1 MASLKQSTAYTRTF
15 LMVLS
20 SDHITGA
27 TGKTVTVNLS
37 KAGAAFGAAGGAV
50 SEIANGWYKVSLNTT
65 DTGTLGDLAFHCTAS
80 ACDDTDFCDQVTAL
94 VLGDMATPTNITAGT
109 ITTATNVTT
118 VNGLASGVI
127 TATSI
132 ASNAITAAKIA
143 TDAIG
148 AAQLAADAVTE
159 IQSGLATS
167 SALTTVSNKLGS
179 ITGSGSNT
187 VLGYFQ
193 SIARSDVTA
202 STDLAGTFSSATD
215 SLQALKDDQMTAA
228 ELEDTVWDA
237 AIASHLDSGST
248 GSALNSA
255 SSAGD
260 PWNTALPGAYGSG
273 TAGNII
279 GNRIDAA
286 ITSRLAPTT
295 SGRTL
300 DVTATGEAGIDW
312 ANIGSPTTSVN
323 LSGTST
329 KALEPTTAGRTLDV
343 STTGEAGIDWANVG
357 SPTTSLNLSGTT
369 ISTSQ
374 AIASV
379 SGAVGSV
386 TGAVGSVT
394 ARVTANA
401 DQLAGQTVTAAAG
414 VTFPASVAS
423 PTNITA
429 GTITTVTNLTNAPT
443 SGDLTATMKAS
454 VTTAATA
461 ATPTAAAVTGAVG
474 SVTGNVGGSV
484 ASLGATAQASVK
496 TQCDNSLLGFG
507 AIP

>member
-132 ASNAITAAKIA
+132 ASNALTAAKIA

-159 IQSGLATS
+159 IQSGIATS

-215 SLQALKDDQMTAA
+215 SLQALKDDQMTAT

-237 AIASHLDSGST
+237 AIASHLTSGST

-260 PWNTALPGAYGSG
+260 PWNTALPGSYGAG
-273 TAGNII
+273 TAGKII
-279 GNRIDAA
+279 GDNIDAT
-286 ITSRLAPTT
+286 ISSRLA
-295 SGRTL
+295 
-300 DVTATGEAGIDW
+300 
-312 ANIGSPTTSVN
+312 
-323 LSGTST
+323 
-329 KALEPTTAGRTLDV
+329 PTTAGRTLDV
-343 STTGEAGIDWANVG
+343 STGGEAGIDWANVG
-357 SPTTSLNLSGTT
+357 SPTTSVNLSSTT

-374 AIASV
+374 AVASV

-394 ARVTANA
+394 ARVTANT

-414 VTFPASVAS
+414 VTFPTSVAS

-443 SGDLTATMKAS
+443 NGDLTATMKTS

-461 ATPTAAAVTGAVG
+461 ATPTAAAVTGNVGGNVVG
-474 SVTGNVGGSV
+474 SVG
-484 ASLGATAQASVK
+484 SLGVTAKSDVRTQAG
-496 TQCDNSLLGFG
+496 NALGDYG